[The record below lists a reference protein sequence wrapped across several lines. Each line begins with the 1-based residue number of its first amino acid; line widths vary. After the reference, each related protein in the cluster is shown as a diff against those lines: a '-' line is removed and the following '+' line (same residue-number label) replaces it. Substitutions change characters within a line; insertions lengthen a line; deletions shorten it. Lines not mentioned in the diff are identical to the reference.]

1 MILEPTEPEAS
12 AAELQRRVDG
22 IVAQGPGGTFA
33 VAGVAVALVLA
44 LWLAFYLFVFVARGG
59 A

>member
-1 MILEPTEPEAS
+1 MIAEPTEPDQAD
-12 AAELQRRVDG
+12 LQRRVDA

-44 LWLAFYLFVFVARGG
+44 MWVAFY
-59 A
+59 